1 MITEVKAIE
10 IFEPVHL
17 SCSSQFELNYFF
29 IFFISFFPFYFFS
42 SFSTSCVCY
51 CLVDG
56 YDTRA
61 YRRLRGEVKSCALP
75 FAVSALSFFFSFSYD
90 NSFVFAC
97 IIAYYC
103 NTLHTPSRRVT
114 HIYIVTYTSFSAFFF
129 FLFLSSFFFL
139 PHTVPLHLFG
149 FDF

>member
-1 MITEVKAIE
+1 MCTGRQRSACTERCR
-10 IFEPVHL
+10 
-17 SCSSQFELNYFF
+17 S
-29 IFFISFFPFYFFS
+29 
-42 SFSTSCVCY
+42 
-51 CLVDG
+51 
-56 YDTRA
+56 
-61 YRRLRGEVKSCALP
+61 LRGAIDYCAVIIVTKKHIDYDLHQTKKNDKENDVHILVYHMLRCFYSCLKSCALP

-90 NSFVFAC
+90 NSFVCFAC

-103 NTLHTPSRRVT
+103 NTLHTPLRRVT

-139 PHTVPLHLFG
+139 PHTVPLHLSG

>member
-1 MITEVKAIE
+1 MCLSSCRYNTP
-10 IFEPVHL
+10 PVL
-17 SCSSQFELNYFF
+17 PSS
-29 IFFISFFPFYFFS
+29 
-42 SFSTSCVCY
+42 VC
-51 CLVDG
+51 
-56 YDTRA
+56 RA
-61 YRRLRGEVKSCALP
+61 KYHRRYRKHIVHRHRRTLKSRAKQRWSLRDRRHSHANIVKSCALP

-114 HIYIVTYTSFSAFFF
+114 HIYIRTYTSFSAFFS